1 MNIIDPLEPEF
12 NENGRIVDYVSGD
25 LLDDRPEERV
35 RQRLERLLH
44 LQYDYPKNRIA
55 REIPVYYGGSE
66 VKDAEGRPVRADVGV
81 FRTAE
86 AAKKKDQGKV
96 QIIAETKRPKRE
108 EGYAQLVSYVF
119 NTSTEGAVWFNGD
132 DLRVWRRMDHKLDDW
147 PTLPRVRE
155 QWDAVGRRKKSEL
168 LELKDPRGTLRRCH
182 DRIHSRGATDD
193 VAITMVR
200 LLLSKWRDE
209 ERPGE
214 YTEFYCTPE
223 EFRTPEGRMAVASRV
238 ESLFAEVRDA
248 HPSVFG
254 QYETVG
260 VSADEIIEVVT
271 ELQNYRLL
279 GETDEQWDVMGAA
292 YEQYTADEMKKEGGE
307 FFTNRLIVDLLTKMV
322 VDLSEGTMLDP
333 AGGTGGFCSAV
344 LRRVRHLIR
353 EQIKNPTAQER
364 AIANLKDRIFLI
376 DKKPRLVKLAKAAM
390 IVSGNGHRGFTP
402 GDSLKPTD
410 TLPEHFREQCKP
422 GSVSLV
428 MTNPPWSGALAGR
441 ITDQSILKHFQIA
454 HRWEWNADDEYVPTS
469 DMMSGIPPEYLF
481 VEQCTN
487 WLAPG
492 GTLAIVLPKGILDNL
507 EPALT
512 VRHYLFRHY
521 QVQAVINC
529 HKDTFQPYTGSRGC
543 LIVAKKK
550 KQPGDGRRY
559 KIFMAINRKIG
570 QDSEGVPAYKKD
582 DKGKPTHELDQ
593 DLDVIYEAWQAFLKG
608 RLKESEYTF
617 SIDADTLDAKTLKLN
632 PQFFLPALNQSLQR
646 IVSLDGNGFTVKRL
660 GDDDIASEIWKGS
673 WWKREDLEVDE
684 PNAHTV
690 EYLTPTSI
698 FMGGEGSKYLDLS
711 RCTVRR
717 REEILRH
724 KAREGEILI
733 TRSGTLGRITI
744 VGRTLLGKILSDDLV
759 RVWIEDAGLRALVF
773 TFLRSPAGQ
782 DQLLR
787 NEYGT
792 VQQHLEP
799 PHVADVQLPLPDDR
813 AKLDEMLET
822 VKAALEAHERSI
834 EMELR
839 ADAQMLDL
847 LHWGKGT
854 ELPLEQVFR
863 SYVET
868 WHRQT
873 RHLSSVSKM
882 VSNPAY
888 KAIIEMGESAV
899 PLLLLELRNKPDH
912 WLVAL
917 NHITGEDPAEPQ
929 STFPQAVDAWLAWGR
944 KKGYMQ

>member
-1 MNIIDPLEPEF
+1 MNLIDPLEPEF
-12 NENGRIVDYVSGD
+12 NENGKIIDYISGD
-25 LLDDRPEERV
+25 LLENRPEELV

-44 LQYDYPKNRIA
+44 LQYDYPKNRMA
-55 REIPVYYGGSE
+55 REVPVFYGGKEAKDSE
-66 VKDAEGRPVRADVGV
+66 GNPVRADIGI
-81 FRTAE
+81 FRTAD
-86 AAKKKDQGKV
+86 AARRKDQG
-96 QIIAETKRPKRE
+96 QIQVIAETKRPKRE
-108 EGYAQLVSYVF
+108 EGYSQLVSYIF
-119 NTSTEGAVWFNGD
+119 NTSSEGALWFNGD
-132 DLRVWRRMDHKLDDW
+132 DLRVWRRVDHQLEDW
-147 PTLPRVRE
+147 PALPRIRE
-155 QWDAVGRRKKSEL
+155 RWDAVGRRRKSEL

-200 LLLSKWRDE
+200 LLLAKWRDE

-214 YTEFYCTPE
+214 FTEFYCTTE
-223 EFRTPEGRMAVASRV
+223 EFRSEEGRFAVAARV
-238 ESLFAEVRDA
+238 ESLFAEVRSA

-254 QYETVG
+254 IHETIG
-260 VSADEIIEVVT
+260 VTPDEIIDVVT
-271 ELQNYRLL
+271 ELQSYRLL

-322 VDLSEGTMLDP
+322 VDVSEGVMLDP

-353 EQIKNPTAQER
+353 DNIKSKVAQDR

-402 GDSLKPTD
+402 GDSLQPPSK
-410 TLPEHFREQCKP
+410 LPVAFLEQCQP
-422 GSVSLV
+422 GQVSLV
-428 MTNPPWSGALAGR
+428 MTNPPWNASIEGR
-441 ITDQSILKHFQIA
+441 QYDKTILRNFELA
-454 HRWEWNADDEYVPTS
+454 HRWEWDADGRYVQTPELLN
-469 DMMSGIPPEYLF
+469 GVPPEFLF
-481 VEQCTN
+481 VEQCTK

-492 GTLAIVLPKGILDNL
+492 GTLAIVMPKGVLDNL
-507 EPALT
+507 EPALA

-550 KQPGDGRRY
+550 KAPSDSRRY

-570 QDSEGVPAYKKD
+570 QDSEGVPMYRKD
-582 DKGKPTHELDQ
+582 DRGRPTNQLDQ
-593 DLDVIYEAWQAFLKG
+593 DLDDILAAWQAFLAG
-608 RLKESEYTF
+608 RLKESEYAF
-617 SIDADTLDAKTLKLN
+617 AISGESLDPKTLKLN
-632 PQFFLPALNQSLQR
+632 PQFFLPALNKSLQR
-646 IVSLDGNGFTVKRL
+646 IISLDGNGFSVKRL
-660 GDDDIASEIWKGS
+660 GDGIATEIWKGT
-673 WWKREDLEVDE
+673 WWKREDLDVES
-684 PNAHTV
+684 PNANTV

-711 RCTVRR
+711 RCEPRR
-717 REEILRH
+717 KAEILRH

-733 TRSGTLGRITI
+733 TGSGTLGRTTI

-759 RVWIEDAGLRALVF
+759 RVWIPDVGLRALVF

-782 DQLLR
+782 DQMLR

-799 PHVADVQLPLPDDR
+799 PHIADIQMPLPDDKV
-813 AKLDEMLET
+813 KLEQILAT
-822 VKAALEAHERSI
+822 VKASLEAHERSI
-834 EMELR
+834 EMELQ
-839 ADAQMLDL
+839 ADGQMLDL
-847 LHWGKGT
+847 LHWERANT
-854 ELPLEQVFR
+854 QPLEQIFR
-863 SYVET
+863 AHVDT
-868 WHRQT
+868 WHRHTQ
-873 RHLSSVSKM
+873 HLSSVARM
-882 VSNPAY
+882 VSHPSY
-888 KAIIEMGESAV
+888 TAIVEMGEPV
-899 PLLLLELRNKPDH
+899 IPLLLTELRDRPDH

-917 NHITGEDPAEPQ
+917 NRITREDPAPTR
-929 STFPQAVDAWLAWGR
+929 STFSEAVAAWLKWGH
-944 KKGYMQ
+944 KKGYIR